1 MVSRLERIEADSH
14 YAHDGQERL
23 VAGSLADERRHADV
37 LVEALRARFLGGRGA
52 MHLRREPRQGP
63 LVQDASMRAVEYG
76 VALVA
81 FIAACLLAI
90 ARG

>member
-1 MVSRLERIEADSH
+1 MVSRLERIEADRH
-14 YAHDGQERL
+14 YAHDGQEQL
-23 VAGSLADERRHADV
+23 VVGLLADERRHADV
-37 LVEALRARFLGGRGA
+37 LVEALRARLLAGRGE
-52 MHLRREPRQGP
+52 MHLRREPRPGS
-63 LVQDASMRAVEYG
+63 LMQDASMTAVEYG